1 MIIETEEYVNSRENN
16 YKDAQCN
23 CRKIYKPT
31 NKLAVQVWYHVPNEA
46 FIKKIQST
54 CSDAAA
60 SRGPN
65 QKVISFVVYGDLEAF
80 IDQVV
85 KNMEQVEKFL

>member
-1 MIIETEEYVNSRENN
+1 MHNVIVGKY
-16 YKDAQCN
+16 
-23 CRKIYKPT
+23 T
-31 NKLAVQVWYHVPNEA
+31 NQLMNLLYRYDTMYPMRLS
-46 FIKKIQST
+46 FKKIQST